1 MKKNKNYK
9 KGMKWEKTVQRTIS
23 SGNKWFNPG
32 DLTLGTKYNNY
43 VIECKETDKK
53 GFRISDKLLN
63 KIWSEALDNA
73 KLPLIVLRIQ
83 DYKLTIQISKL
94 TGR

>member
-1 MKKNKNYK
+1 MSKRKGSKFEKKVK
-9 KGMKWEKTVQRTIS
+9 QSID
-23 SGNKWFNPG
+23 SGRMWFNPG

-63 KIWSEALDNA
+63 KVWSDALDNA
-73 KLPLIVLRIQ
+73 KLPLIVLRVQ

-94 TGR
+94 TKRIDK